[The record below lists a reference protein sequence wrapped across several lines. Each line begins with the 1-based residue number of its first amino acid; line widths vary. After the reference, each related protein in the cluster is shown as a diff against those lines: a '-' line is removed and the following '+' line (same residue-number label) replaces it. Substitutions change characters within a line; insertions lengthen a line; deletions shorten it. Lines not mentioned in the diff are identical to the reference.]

1 METLLDNLD
10 DWDNRRLSHKI
21 NIHSYSSIQEYIG
34 PGRRWSWKKIGQ
46 KCSHRIWALFET
58 RESPSDQVLDVLLWV
73 LTIWQKNPVGVS
85 KA

>member
-46 KCSHRIWALFET
+46 NCSHRI
-58 RESPSDQVLDVLLWV
+58 
-73 LTIWQKNPVGVS
+73 
-85 KA
+85 